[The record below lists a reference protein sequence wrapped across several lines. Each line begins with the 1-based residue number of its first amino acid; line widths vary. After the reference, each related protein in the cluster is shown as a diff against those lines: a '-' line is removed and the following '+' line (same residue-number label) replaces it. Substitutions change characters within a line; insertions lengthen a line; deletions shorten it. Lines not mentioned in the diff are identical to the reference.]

1 MSIPRQSL
9 IVDNCTFKNALN
21 ANNARERHPMP
32 GPLEGIRV
40 FDMTRILAGPT
51 CTQILGDL
59 GADVIKIERAGA
71 GDDTRYFAPPYIKG
85 EDGEDT
91 SESAYFCAANRNKR
105 SITLD
110 ISKPEGQALAKKLI
124 GQSHVLV
131 ENFKTGGLDKYGLSY
146 DQLKEEFPGLVYCSI
161 TGFGQTG
168 PYAKRPGYDVLIQGM
183 SGLMS
188 LTGEPDGEPM
198 KTAVPVADLMAGMY
212 AATSINAA
220 LRHREVTGEG
230 QHIDIGM
237 LDVMV
242 AFSTIMGMNY
252 LATGSNPT
260 RLGNSHPNI
269 VPYQAF
275 ETSDGAIIL
284 AVGND
289 GQFQRFCKVAER
301 EDLCQN
307 ERYATNKNRLSNRE
321 ELVPI
326 LREIVKAK
334 PMDFWLKEL
343 EANSVSCGPIYKL
356 DQVFAN
362 EHVQARNMQIELDQP
377 KTGAKVPLINSP
389 IKMSGTPVNHRF
401 APPTLGEHS
410 DDVCRDLLNLSDA
423 EIQKLRDDGIV

>member
-1 MSIPRQSL
+1 
-9 IVDNCTFKNALN
+9 
-21 ANNARERHPMP
+21 MP

-40 FDMTRILAGPT
+40 FDLTRILAGPS

-71 GDDTRYFAPPYIKG
+71 GDDTRNFAPPYIKG
-85 EDGEDT
+85 EEGEDT
-91 SESAYFCAANRNKR
+91 SEAAYFCAANRNKR

-124 GQSHVLV
+124 GTSQVLV
-131 ENFKTGGLDKYGLSY
+131 ENFKTGGLSKYGLGY
-146 DQLKEEFPGLVYCSI
+146 DDLKDEFPGLIYCSI

-183 SGLMS
+183 SGFRS
-188 LTGEPDGEPM
+188 LNGEPEGEPM
-198 KTAVPVADLMAGMY
+198 KAAVPVADLMAGMY
-212 AATSINAA
+212 ATVSINAA

-230 QHIDIGM
+230 QHIDVGM

-252 LATGSNPT
+252 LATEKVPP
-260 RLGNSHPNI
+260 RLGNAHPNI

-289 GQFQRFCKVAER
+289 GQFQRFCQVAGCEALAADP
-301 EDLCQN
+301 E
-307 ERYATNKNRLSNRE
+307 YATNGQRLKNRDKLI
-321 ELVPI
+321 PQ
-326 LREIVKAK
+326 LRDIIKQK

-343 EANSVSCGPIYKL
+343 EANSVSCGPIWNL
-356 DQVFAN
+356 DQVFNN
-362 EHVQARNMQIELDQP
+362 EHVLARNMRIEMDQP
-377 KTGAKVPLINSP
+377 ATGAKVPLINSP
-389 IKMSGTPVNHRF
+389 IKMSGTPVSARL
-401 APPTLGEHS
+401 APPTIGEHTDGVLS
-410 DDVCRDLLNLSDA
+410 ELLDMNAD
-423 EIQKLRDDGIV
+423 EIAKLREQGIV

>member
-1 MSIPRQSL
+1 
-9 IVDNCTFKNALN
+9 
-21 ANNARERHPMP
+21 MP

-40 FDMTRILAGPT
+40 FDLTRILAGPS

-71 GDDTRYFAPPYIKG
+71 GDDTRKFAPPYIKG

-91 SESAYFCAANRNKR
+91 SEAAYFCAANRNKR

-110 ISKPEGQALAKKLI
+110 IAKPEGQALAMKLI
-124 GQSHVLV
+124 GTSHVLV
-131 ENFKTGGLDKYGLSY
+131 ENFKTGGLAKYGLGY
-146 DQLKEEFPGLVYCSI
+146 DDLKDEFPGLIYCSI
-161 TGFGQTG
+161 TGFGNSG

-183 SGLMS
+183 SGFMS

-198 KTAVPVADLMAGMY
+198 KAAVPVADLMAGMY
-212 AATSINAA
+212 AAVSINAA
-220 LRHREVTGEG
+220 LRYREVTGEG

-252 LATGSNPT
+252 LATGKNPP
-260 RLGNSHPNI
+260 RLGNQHPNI

-289 GQFQRFCKVAER
+289 GQFQRFCKVAGCE
-301 EDLCQN
+301 ELAADPD
-307 ERYATNKNRLSNRE
+307 YATNGMRLKNRDALI
-321 ELVPI
+321 PQ
-326 LREIVKAK
+326 LRDIIKQK

-343 EANSVSCGPIYKL
+343 EENSVSCGPIWNL
-356 DQVFAN
+356 DQVFNN
-362 EHVQARNMQIELDQP
+362 EHVLARNMRIEMEQP
-377 KTGAKVPLINSP
+377 ATGAKVPLINSP
-389 IKMSGTPVNHRF
+389 IKMSGTPVSARL
-401 APPTLGEHS
+401 APPTIGEHTDGVLS
-410 DDVCRDLLNLSDA
+410 ELLGMSAD
-423 EIQKLRDDGIV
+423 EIAKLRDEEVI

>member
-1 MSIPRQSL
+1 
-9 IVDNCTFKNALN
+9 
-21 ANNARERHPMP
+21 MP

-40 FDMTRILAGPT
+40 FDLTRILAGPS

-85 EDGEDT
+85 ADGEDT

-105 SITLD
+105 SVTLD
-110 ISKPEGQALAKKLI
+110 IAKPEGQALAKKLI
-124 GQSHVLV
+124 GQSQVLV
-131 ENFKTGGLDKYGLSY
+131 ENFKTGGLKKYGLSY
-146 DQLKEEFPGLVYCSI
+146 DDLKDEFPGLIYCSI

-198 KTAVPVADLMAGMY
+198 KTAVPVGDLMAGMY
-212 AATSINAA
+212 AAVSINAA

-242 AFSTIMGMNY
+242 GFSTIIGMNY
-252 LATGSNPT
+252 LATGNNPK
-260 RLGNSHPNI
+260 RLGNAHPNI

-289 GQFQRFCKVAER
+289 GQFERLCKVAGR
-301 EDLCQN
+301 EDLAAD
-307 ERYATNKNRLSNRE
+307 EKFKTNGARLKNRE
-321 ELVPI
+321 ELIPI
-326 LREIVKAK
+326 LREIIGAK
-334 PMDFWLKEL
+334 TMDFWLKEL
-343 EANSVSCGPIYKL
+343 EANSVSCGPIYKM
-356 DQVFAN
+356 DQVFSN
-362 EHVQARNMQIELDQP
+362 EHVIARDMKIEMEQP
-377 KTGAKVPLINSP
+377 TTGAKVPLINSP
-389 IKMSGTPVNHRF
+389 IKMSGTPTEARL
-401 APPTLGEHS
+401 APPTLGEHTDGVLS
-410 DDVCRDLLNLSDA
+410 ELLGMSA
-423 EIQKLRDDGIV
+423 EDIQALRDQDVI

>member
-1 MSIPRQSL
+1 
-9 IVDNCTFKNALN
+9 
-21 ANNARERHPMP
+21 MP
-32 GPLEGIRV
+32 GALDGIRV
-40 FDMTRILAGPT
+40 FDMTRILAGPS

-59 GADVIKIERAGA
+59 GAEVIKIERSGA

-85 EDGEDT
+85 DDGEDT
-91 SESAYFCAANRNKR
+91 SESAYFCAANRNKK

-124 GQSHVLV
+124 GKSQVLV
-131 ENFKTGGLDKYGLSY
+131 ENFKTGGLKKYGLSY
-146 DQLKEEFPGLVYCSI
+146 DDLKDEFPGLVYCSI

-168 PYAKRPGYDVLIQGM
+168 PYANRPGYDVLIQGM

-188 LTGEPDGEPM
+188 LNGEPEGEPV

-220 LRHREVTGEG
+220 LRHREVTGKG

-252 LATGSNPT
+252 LATGENPK
-260 RLGNSHPNI
+260 RLGNAHPNI
-269 VPYQAF
+269 VPYQGF

-289 GQFQRFCKVAER
+289 GQFQRFCAVAGCPELA
-301 EDLCQN
+301 EDA
-307 ERYATNKNRLSNRE
+307 RYTTNGLRLKNRD
-321 ELVPI
+321 ELIPV
-326 LREIVKAK
+326 LKDIVKQK
-334 PMDFWLKEL
+334 PMDFWLTEL
-343 EANSVSCGPIYKL
+343 EKNSVSCGPIYKM

-362 EHVQARNMQIELDQP
+362 EHVQARGMQIEMEQP
-377 KTGAKVPLINSP
+377 KTGAKIPMMNSP
-389 IKMSGTPVNHRF
+389 IKMSGTPPEPRL
-401 APPTLGEHS
+401 APPTLGEHT
-410 DDVCRDLLNLSDA
+410 DTVLGDLLEMDDD
-423 EIQKLRDDGIV
+423 EIAKLRDSGII

>member
-1 MSIPRQSL
+1 
-9 IVDNCTFKNALN
+9 
-21 ANNARERHPMP
+21 MP
-32 GPLEGIRV
+32 GALDGIRV
-40 FDMTRILAGPT
+40 FDMTRILAGPS

-59 GADVIKIERAGA
+59 GAEVIKIERSGA

-85 EDGEDT
+85 DDGEDT
-91 SESAYFCAANRNKR
+91 SESAYFCAANRNKK

-124 GQSHVLV
+124 GKSQVLV
-131 ENFKTGGLDKYGLSY
+131 ENFKTGGLKKYGLSY
-146 DQLKEEFPGLVYCSI
+146 DDLKDEFPGLVYCSI

-168 PYAKRPGYDVLIQGM
+168 PYANRPGYDVLIQGM

-188 LTGEPDGEPM
+188 LNGEPEGEPV

-220 LRHREVTGEG
+220 LRHREVTGKG

-252 LATGSNPT
+252 LATGENPK
-260 RLGNSHPNI
+260 RLGNAHPNI
-269 VPYQAF
+269 VPYQGF

-289 GQFQRFCKVAER
+289 GQFQRFCAVAGCPELA
-301 EDLCQN
+301 EDA
-307 ERYATNKNRLSNRE
+307 RYTTNGLRLKNRD
-321 ELVPI
+321 ELIPV
-326 LREIVKAK
+326 LKDIVKQK
-334 PMDFWLKEL
+334 PMDFWLTEL
-343 EANSVSCGPIYKL
+343 EKNSVSCGPIYKM

-362 EHVQARNMQIELDQP
+362 EHVQARGMQIEMEQP
-377 KTGAKVPLINSP
+377 ETGAKIPMMNSP
-389 IKMSGTPVNHRF
+389 IKMSGTPPEPRL
-401 APPTLGEHS
+401 APPTLGEHT
-410 DDVCRDLLNLSDA
+410 DTVLNDLLEMDDA
-423 EIQKLRDDGIV
+423 EIAKLRDNGII